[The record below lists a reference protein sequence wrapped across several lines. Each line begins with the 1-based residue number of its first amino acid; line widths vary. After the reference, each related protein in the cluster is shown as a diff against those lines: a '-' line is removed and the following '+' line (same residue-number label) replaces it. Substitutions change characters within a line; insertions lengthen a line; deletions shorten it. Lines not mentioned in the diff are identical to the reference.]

1 MVKRDPHAVLGLQ
14 RGASPATV
22 KAAWRKLAR
31 RHHPDLSGSDPAAA
45 RAATKLMAEINAAYE
60 QLRDGGASHRAPE
73 ADRTRPRTGGPPPP
87 KPSRPVTA
95 RLDMTDVLRPRNA
108 TSSADGRRART
119 MAGQPPI
126 RSRTGGAEFP
136 RASDPNG
143 PLVRS
148 RVRRFRRP
156 TPPTL
161 EAALATEMP
170 FGKFHGH
177 TLGQIAGFE
186 PSYIDWVTGTI
197 LRDPDL
203 VAAATVVRDEL
214 DRRGIVRRVRPTHKL
229 DLPTDA
235 GAH

>member
-14 RGASPATV
+14 RGASAATV

-31 RHHPDLSGSDPAAA
+31 RHHPDVSGSDPAAA

-60 QLRDGGASHRAPE
+60 QLRDGGASR
-73 ADRTRPRTGGPPPP
+73 RPLASDPDHSRTGGPPPP

-108 TSSADGRRART
+108 TTSADGRRARPI
-119 MAGQPPI
+119 AGQPPI
-126 RSRTGGAEFP
+126 RSRVGGAEFP

-143 PLVRS
+143 PLIRS
-148 RVRRFRRP
+148 RVHRFQRP
-156 TPPTL
+156 VPPTL
-161 EAALATEMP
+161 EAALATQMP

-214 DRRGIVRRVRPTHKL
+214 DRRRIVRRVRPAHKL

-235 GAH
+235 GAG